1 MICNLSSKMV
11 GAGQKDF
18 SKTSCGGSENFDFK
32 ERLYVGW
39 LNFLRGGYREFLE
52 KIENYIIAV

>member
-1 MICNLSSKMV
+1 MV
-11 GAGQKDF
+11 GAGEKDF